1 MRLASLILFF
11 LFSLLSILVIE
22 GRATCAGGT
31 CIMLSDAIPGQA
43 NTVCQVV
50 GLEECETCEPLDVVC
65 WIRNLGC
72 HLGNFIRMTVNAA
85 YCNAIE
91 PAGEAVKG
99 LFEPILLLSLSV
111 PLFDPSLSS
120 SPYVARW
127 LSGPMLSVYEDVQLG
142 AYVLATVAL
151 TVSVIVVMIF
161 DSAEKLGEALST
173 LKRSLLILALIAG
186 LRILYDYSATL
197 TLGFIDLVFTSH
209 RDVWDRFMGQIA
221 GSIVAAVTQFGLLGG
236 WSFILAVLSVGFF
249 LLVLAAL
256 KLLLMTVL
264 AVLLPLALALTMVPL
279 RPVRE
284 AGMSMIS
291 MLVNLHLA
299 TMLTA
304 VVFRLGAEVAAAP
317 APSDVAAALLRIIVL
332 FACSLAPAIGLV
344 MAPRAGIVMTLTGM
358 FLGYAARPAIEQ
370 AARQIWP
377 QIAAAGEALQ
387 HAPYIGRI
395 ARPVARLYTIT
406 KTHPLG
412 VYGYAVGRIYR
423 AYVESKARRL
433 LEGPSV
439 PEHVWDVL
447 EGRSKYT
454 RIVKG

>member
-1 MRLASLILFF
+1 
-11 LFSLLSILVIE
+11 
-22 GRATCAGGT
+22 
-31 CIMLSDAIPGQA
+31 
-43 NTVCQVV
+43 
-50 GLEECETCEPLDVVC
+50 
-65 WIRNLGC
+65 
-72 HLGNFIRMTVNAA
+72 MTVNAA

-91 PAGEAVKG
+91 PAGEAVRG

-127 LSGPMLSVYEDVQLG
+127 LSGPMLSVYKDVQLG
-142 AYVLATVAL
+142 AYALATVAL
-151 TVSVIVVMIF
+151 MVSVIVVMVF
-161 DSAEKLGEALST
+161 DSAEKQGEALST
-173 LKRSLLILALIAG
+173 LKRSLLILAFIAG

-197 TLGFIDLVFTSH
+197 TLGFVDLVFTSH

-299 TMLTA
+299 TILTA

-317 APSDVAAALLRIIVL
+317 APSDLAAALLRIIVL

-395 ARPVARLYTIT
+395 VRPAARLYTIT

-412 VYGYAVGRIYR
+412 VYGYAVGRIYKV
-423 AYVESKARRL
+423 YVESKARRL

-447 EGRSKYT
+447 EGRPRYT